1 MSRVGWLGSVGWLRS
16 IGLGLRVDGG
26 ALVGHLGHVAVV
38 VVRRVLKKVGSENIF
53 LNIKIFLENTEMF
66 FETTHYFLETQIFLK
81 T

>member
-1 MSRVGWLGSVGWLRS
+1 MSRVGWLGSIGWLRG

-66 FETTHYFLETQIFLK
+66 LGSGK
-81 T
+81 

>member
-38 VVRRVLKKVGSENIF
+38 VVRRVLNKVG
-53 LNIKIFLENTEMF
+53 
-66 FETTHYFLETQIFLK
+66 FLK
-81 T
+81 REVFFGKHKQKYF

>member
-38 VVRRVLKKVGSENIF
+38 VVRRVLKKVGNENIF
-53 LNIKIFLENTEMF
+53 LTLKYFWK
-66 FETTHYFLETQIFLK
+66 TH
-81 T
+81 

>member
-16 IGLGLRVDGG
+16 IGLGLRIDGG

-53 LNIKIFLENTEMF
+53 LTLKYFWK
-66 FETTHYFLETQIFLK
+66 TH
-81 T
+81 

>member
-1 MSRVGWLGSVGWLRS
+1 MSRVGWLGSVGRLRS

-53 LNIKIFLENTEMF
+53 LNIKLFFENTEMF
-66 FETTHYFLETQIFLK
+66 LRKYIIFRKHKYF
-81 T
+81 

>member
-16 IGLGLRVDGG
+16 IGLGLRIDGG

-53 LNIKIFLENTEMF
+53 LNIKLFFENTEMF
-66 FETTHYFLETQIFLK
+66 LRKYIIFRKHKYF
-81 T
+81 